1 MLCRVAVRSGGQ
13 NSSIGSAWRDDQTVV
28 GDLTEGAMHW
38 LLRGRGWQALARE
51 VAWAAVAATR
61 ETPDAMEWL
70 VPLVEEQLAV
80 RLDEV
85 RREIR
90 TAIAAAGS
98 DYVRRW
104 PNDAG
109 AGTAAELA
117 GRAAAERALG
127 RGYYACVSWASSLLL
142 ERRAAIRRRSL
153 LERLRLKRTPGSP
166 VVAELPASV
175 IERAVNAET
184 LGWPD
189 RTAA

>member
-1 MLCRVAVRSGGQ
+1 VRRHRAVRSTGQ
-13 NSSIGSAWRDDQTVV
+13 NASIGSAWRDDQTVV

-61 ETPDAMEWL
+61 EPPEALDWL
-70 VPLVEEQLAV
+70 VPLVEDRLAG
-80 RLDEV
+80 RLEEV
-85 RREIR
+85 RSEVRE
-90 TAIAAAGS
+90 AIAAAGRE
-98 DYVRRW
+98 YVRRW

-109 AGTAAELA
+109 APTAAELA

-142 ERRAAIRRRSL
+142 ERRAAIRRRSF
-153 LERLRLKRTPGSP
+153 LERLRLERTPDAP

-175 IERAVNAET
+175 IERAVDAET
-184 LGWPD
+184 VGWPD

>member
-1 MLCRVAVRSGGQ
+1 
-13 NSSIGSAWRDDQTVV
+13 
-28 GDLTEGAMHW
+28 MHW

-70 VPLVEEQLAV
+70 VPLVEDQLAE
-80 RLDEV
+80 RLQEV
-85 RREIR
+85 RTEVRK
-90 TAIAAAGS
+90 AIAEGGRE
-98 DYVRRW
+98 YVRRW

-117 GRAAAERALG
+117 GRATAERALG
-127 RGYYACVSWASSLLL
+127 RGYYTSVCWASSLLL
-142 ERRAAIRRRSL
+142 ERRAAVRRRSL
-153 LERLRLKRTPGSP
+153 LQRLRRKRDAP

-175 IERAVNAET
+175 IERAVNAEQ

-189 RTAA
+189 RATAA

>member
-1 MLCRVAVRSGGQ
+1 
-13 NSSIGSAWRDDQTVV
+13 
-28 GDLTEGAMHW
+28 MHW

-51 VAWAAVAATR
+51 VACAAVAATR
-61 ETPDAMEWL
+61 ESPDAMEWL
-70 VPLVEEQLAV
+70 VPLVEDQLAV
-80 RLDEV
+80 RLEEV
-85 RREIR
+85 RREIGK
-90 TAIAAAGS
+90 AIAAAGTE
-98 DYVRRW
+98 YVRRW

-109 AGTAAELA
+109 ARTAAELA

-142 ERRAAIRRRSL
+142 ERGAAIRRRSL
-153 LERLRLKRTPGSP
+153 LERLRLRRTPDAP

>member
-1 MLCRVAVRSGGQ
+1 
-13 NSSIGSAWRDDQTVV
+13 
-28 GDLTEGAMHW
+28 MHW

-70 VPLVEEQLAV
+70 VPLVEDQLAV
-80 RLDEV
+80 RLEEV
-85 RREIR
+85 RSEIR
-90 TAIAAAGS
+90 AAIAAAGR
-98 DYVRRW
+98 DFARRW

-142 ERRAAIRRRSL
+142 ERRAAVRRRSL
-153 LERLRLKRTPGSP
+153 LHRLRFRRTPDAP
-166 VVAELPASV
+166 VMAELPASV
-175 IERAVNAET
+175 IDRAGNAET